1 MVSGADLVLGVF
13 AVICRR
19 QRGRRRVRGGRTHGT
34 AQVWGE
40 WASARMLRVLV
51 REGAR
56 VHAAAG
62 VRTVAPP
69 VFLVQCVPGPK
80 SAVAGAPAF
89 FGPIP
94 RVTTPGESGNCLS
107 NVLYLFLGQVPK
119 ADIARRWK

>member
-1 MVSGADLVLGVF
+1 MA
-13 AVICRR
+13 
-19 QRGRRRVRGGRTHGT
+19 RRR
-34 AQVWGE
+34 WGE
-40 WASARMLRVLV
+40 WASARMLRALV

-80 SAVAGAPAF
+80 SAVAGVPAF

-94 RVTTPGESGNCLS
+94 RVTTPGKRRKLSPQRIVSVSRPSESRYCS
-107 NVLYLFLGQVPK
+107 EVEIRQQQWSRT
-119 ADIARRWK
+119 A

>member
-1 MVSGADLVLGVF
+1 MA
-13 AVICRR
+13 
-19 QRGRRRVRGGRTHGT
+19 RRR
-34 AQVWGE
+34 WGE
-40 WASARMLRVLV
+40 WASARMLRALV

-94 RVTTPGESGNCLS
+94 RVTTPGKAETVSATYCICFSAKCLKPILLGGGNKPTTMESVTRRPTYVPGTPT
-107 NVLYLFLGQVPK
+107 LGQYQP
-119 ADIARRWK
+119 